1 MPSDPMAAFLVFCR
15 TTEIAPHHFEARV
28 FVVPASGEE
37 GESEPGMAAR
47 SECRIF
53 ESAELATSECA
64 RMAEAMMNRLAGWGH
79 QVVRAEAGVPI
90 TAAMTSPTS
99 SGPAGTP

>member
-1 MPSDPMAAFLVFCR
+1 MAAFLVFCR

-28 FVVPASGEE
+28 FVVPAGE
-37 GESEPGMAAR
+37 GEPGLAAR

-53 ESAELATSECA
+53 ESAELAESECG
-64 RMAEAMMNRLAGWGH
+64 RMAEAMTSRLARGGH
-79 QVVRAEAGVPI
+79 QVVSAEAAMPAA
-90 TAAMTSPTS
+90 AAMTAPTS